1 MTPLTSHTIVSRCC
15 CGVQAPYVPSS
26 LALGALALLGGL
38 GAALYAVVQRRRDG
52 DEASSGRADKSPNWL

>member
-1 MTPLTSHTIVSRCC
+1 MTPLTSHTRTTVVVV
-15 CGVQAPYVPSS
+15 VQAPYVPSS